1 MNDVN
6 HEKIENLALSI
17 LDSYNITE
25 PVVDVT
31 KIAKDKGIEIKE
43 ISMPTGYNEVAGF
56 YDKDQKTIYIEASDK
71 PSRKL
76 FTIAHELGHIF
87 LEHTNYGVLF
97 RIPKKDA
104 NYIKEEKEANS
115 FAANLLMPVN
125 MVFDYM
131 EKYNLS
137 HSDYKKMSDIFGVP
151 IVAMKMRLED
161 HLK

>member
-1 MNDVN
+1 MNNIN
-6 HEKIENLALSI
+6 HEKIEDLTLNI

-25 PVVDVT
+25 PVIDVG
-31 KIAKDKGIEIKE
+31 KIVKDKNIEIKE
-43 ISMPTGYNEVAGF
+43 IQMPTGYSEVAGF
-56 YDKDQKTIYIEASDK
+56 YDKDKKTIYVEISDK

-104 NYIKEEKEANS
+104 NYSEEEKQANS
-115 FAANLLMPVN
+115 FAANLLMPAN

-137 HSDYKKMSDIFGVP
+137 RSDYKKMSDIFGVP
-151 IVAMKMRLED
+151 IVAMKMRLEE